1 MGATGIG
8 LSVAHGIASSYG
20 GLLELVES
28 EEKKGSTFRLTIPVF
43 VGNGKNPEA
52 ITGRESPL
60 TAPGLTLAGLSVL
73 IADDEQIYRNLL
85 EDILTELGV
94 RTESAV
100 SGEEAV
106 RANDLKKYDIIFL
119 DYLMPGMG
127 GIEAATSLRTRG
139 YSGAIIIISGRTI
152 LPSLKNALEIQ
163 RADYLAKPFEIS
175 EVRELLQRIS
185 RRQQTTPE

>member
-1 MGATGIG
+1 M
-8 LSVAHGIASSYG
+8 
-20 GLLELVES
+20 
-28 EEKKGSTFRLTIPVF
+28 
-43 VGNGKNPEA
+43 
-52 ITGRESPL
+52 
-60 TAPGLTLAGLSVL
+60 
-73 IADDEQIYRNLL
+73 
-85 EDILTELGV
+85 GV